1 MFFGVL
7 AITYVHEFD
16 HAMFNL
22 AAAFNQN
29 IGGWNTAKVSEM
41 YSLFSSKT
49 ALNADISKWNA
60 VSVSP
65 NTDMYYKDFSK
76 SSFNTTRETAAI
88 TVVKIVFATVCKQS
102 LRAAHAT

>member
-1 MFFGVL
+1 MSSNVSIKFFGVL
-7 AITYVHEFD
+7 AITYVHEFV
-16 HAMFNL
+16 HVKNL

-65 NTDMYYKDFSK
+65 NTDMYVLSRFFEVIVT
-76 SSFNTTRETAAI
+76 SSLPPGRPPP
-88 TVVKIVFATVCKQS
+88 
-102 LRAAHAT
+102 